1 MPTSSGSPLLRVLE
15 PLEPIV
21 YPALRIIAGAM
32 FACHGIQKLFGVF
45 GIAEA
50 VPLFSQ
56 LGLGGVIELV
66 GGILIALGL
75 FTRPAAFLASGQMAV
90 AFFQFHVAETHKIL
104 PIQSG
109 ADDTVLYCFV
119 FLLFFVRGGGRYAL
133 DHVLFPARS
142 TS

>member
-1 MPTSSGSPLLRVLE
+1 MPTPPASPLLRTLE
-15 PLEPIV
+15 PLEAIV

-45 GIAEA
+45 GAEHA

-56 LGLGGVIELV
+56 LGVGGVIELT
-66 GGILIALGL
+66 GGVLIALGL
-75 FTRPAAFLASGQMAV
+75 FTRPAAFICSGQMAV
-90 AFFQFHVAETHKIL
+90 AFFQFHVAETGKIL

-119 FLLFFVRGGGRYAL
+119 FLLFLVRGGGRASL
-133 DHVLFPARS
+133 DHVLFPS
-142 TS
+142 KPTS